1 LQYVN
6 QNLGVKD
13 LRMGCS
19 SEIVNSEASQSKVA
33 YRKNPTAKTTVGAAP
48 QPELSSSPAHAVIG
62 AIRTMR
68 IRLPDCEI

>member
-48 QPELSSSPAHAVIG
+48 QPELSSSPAHAASLVAPRQVFIPL
-62 AIRTMR
+62 
-68 IRLPDCEI
+68 RL